1 MNNRVLISG
10 YGSIGRRHAN
20 ILSSIIKKKNITI
33 LTKQKLKNFKTIS
46 NLEASKKINPN
57 YIVISNPTAEHI
69 NKIKYH
75 I

>member
-10 YGSIGRRHAN
+10 YGSIGRKHAS

-33 LTKQKLKNFKTIS
+33 LTKQKLKKFRTIN
-46 NLEASKKINPN
+46 NLQASKKINPN
-57 YIVISNPTAEHI
+57 YIVICNPTSDHI
-69 NKIKYH
+69 NKIKY